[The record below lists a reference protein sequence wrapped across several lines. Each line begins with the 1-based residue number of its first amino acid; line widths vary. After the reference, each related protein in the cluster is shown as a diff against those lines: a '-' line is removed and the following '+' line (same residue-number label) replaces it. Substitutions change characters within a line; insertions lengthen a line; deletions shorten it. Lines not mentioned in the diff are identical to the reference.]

1 MKSFI
6 DCIPCF
12 MQQTIQTGRLC
23 GLTDSHIKTLIDAVG
38 KEIPSVSLDNPP
50 TVIAAHLQRVV
61 TEVMENP
68 DPLKAVKVMSNTA
81 ALSYY
86 DTAMNVI
93 THAENP
99 LKAALQVAI
108 AGNIIDYGAIHDLEV
123 PAELERIMQQEE
135 ALIEYEN
142 GELFAFDLL
151 ERDLQKSETLLY
163 VGDNAG
169 EIVFDKALIT
179 TIKNL
184 YPHLIITF
192 ATRGYPILNPN
203 SQSFV
208 TRPAIPHQSAPP
220 HHRHLPSF
228 PSTRT

>member
-1 MKSFI
+1 
-6 DCIPCF
+6 

-108 AGNIIDYGAIHDLEV
+108 AGNIIDYGAIHDLDV